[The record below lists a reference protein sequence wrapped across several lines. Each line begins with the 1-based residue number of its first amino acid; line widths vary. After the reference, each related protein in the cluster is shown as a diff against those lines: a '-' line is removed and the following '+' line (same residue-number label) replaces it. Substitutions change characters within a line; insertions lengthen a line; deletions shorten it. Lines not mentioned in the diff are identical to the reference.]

1 MKQNTIRNVV
11 IFSLIGNI
19 ILTAIKLTF
28 GLLGNSNSLVSD
40 GFNSLSDIFVSILIL
55 VVLKVSN
62 KTPDKNHP
70 YGHEKY
76 EGVMYLFLS
85 FIILLTGG
93 FLLKSGI
100 SNLLKYFN
108 DNMVIIKPESYT
120 MIVAVV
126 ALVIKFVLFVVTNK
140 TANKYNSSSLKGDT
154 KNHLYDML
162 STSVSLLS
170 IILTQFGLLYFEPIA
185 TIIISIFILY
195 SVYEM
200 IKEAVSFLVDEAP
213 KKEKVRAIHQT
224 ILNCAG
230 VIKID
235 DLKTR
240 KHMNHIYVDVEIAV
254 DRNLSLLEAHKIAE
268 DVHLEVEKEF
278 DALHCM
284 VHVNPYKS

>member
-224 ILNCAG
+224 ILNCPG

>member
-93 FLLKSGI
+93 FLFKSGI

-108 DNMVIIKPESYT
+108 DNTVIIKPESYT

-170 IILTQFGLLYFEPIA
+170 IILAQFGLLYFEPIA

>member
-11 IFSLIGNI
+11 ILSLIGNI
-19 ILTAIKLTF
+19 ILTTIKLTF
-28 GLLGNSNSLVSD
+28 GFLGNSSSLVSD

-55 VVLKVSN
+55 IVLKVSN

-85 FIILLTGG
+85 FIIILTGG
-93 FLLKSGI
+93 LLLRSGV
-100 SNLLKYFN
+100 SSLFTYFN
-108 DNMVIIKPESYT
+108 DKTTIIKPEGYT
-120 MIVAVV
+120 IIIAIT
-126 ALVIKFVLFVVTNK
+126 ALIIKFVLFVVTNN
-140 TANKYNSSSLKGDT
+140 TAKKYNSSSLKGDT

-162 STSVSLLS
+162 ATSISLLS
-170 IILTQFGLLYFEPIA
+170 IVLAQINLLYFEAIG
-185 TIIISIFILY
+185 TILISIFILY
-195 SVYEM
+195 SGYLM
-200 IKEAVSFLVDEAP
+200 IKEAISFLVDEAP
-213 KKEKVRAIHQT
+213 KKETVRAIHET

-268 DVHLEVEKEF
+268 DVHLAVEKEF

>member
-1 MKQNTIRNVV
+1 
-11 IFSLIGNI
+11 
-19 ILTAIKLTF
+19 
-28 GLLGNSNSLVSD
+28 
-40 GFNSLSDIFVSILIL
+40 
-55 VVLKVSN
+55 
-62 KTPDKNHP
+62 
-70 YGHEKY
+70 
-76 EGVMYLFLS
+76 
-85 FIILLTGG
+85 
-93 FLLKSGI
+93 
-100 SNLLKYFN
+100 
-108 DNMVIIKPESYT
+108 
-120 MIVAVV
+120 
-126 ALVIKFVLFVVTNK
+126 
-140 TANKYNSSSLKGDT
+140 
-154 KNHLYDML
+154 ML

-170 IILTQFGLLYFEPIA
+170 IILAQFGLLYFEPIA

-213 KKEKVRAIHQT
+213 KKEKVRAINQT

>member
-1 MKQNTIRNVV
+1 MKQNTIRNVI